1 MLSTVA
7 ITKFAVYFSGSP
19 FGGATVHAAGVP
31 NASNSALQQYDL
43 HTRNFVRN
51 SQIQL

>member
-7 ITKFAVYFSGSP
+7 IKKFAVYFSGSP
-19 FGGATVHAAGVP
+19 FGGATVHAAGVT

-43 HTRNFVRN
+43 HTGDFVRN
-51 SQIQL
+51 SQNQL